1 MVDTLPRALR
11 ILLVEDNPADTRL
24 VELALQHCRGCYD
37 LWVAT
42 DGRAAL
48 DYLGRVGK
56 GVGPP
61 RPDLVLL
68 DLNLPRV
75 TGRDVLEQMKSDP
88 LLRGIP
94 VIVLST
100 SEHEDDVRFCYEHHA
115 QSYVRKP
122 SDLHAFQRAFQGIEK
137 YWRGI
142 ATLFPKVTAG
152 PG

>member
-1 MVDTLPRALR
+1 MIDAPSRALR
-11 ILLVEDNPADTRL
+11 ILLVEDNRADARL
-24 VELALQHCRGCYD
+24 VELSLEQCRGSYE

-48 DYLGRVGK
+48 DYLQRVGK
-56 GVGPP
+56 EIGPP

-68 DLNLPRV
+68 DLNLPQV
-75 TGRDVLEQMKSDP
+75 SGRDVLAQMKSDP
-88 LLRGIP
+88 QLRGIP

-122 SDLHAFQRAFQGIEK
+122 SDLQAFQRAFRGIEK

-142 ATLFPKVTAG
+142 ATLIPMVRLS